1 MKKFMKVLLGMSIC
15 VWIVCLGVSVEA
27 KGADTILPGV
37 YVDNINLSGMTETE
51 AREAIS
57 QMVETR
63 LETPIVLYC
72 ANNNTV
78 EVMPSELG
86 ISWNNPEIVQE
97 AAKVGKVGNIVERYK
112 FKKDLER
119 ENYVIKTTYTLDKE
133 MLSGLI
139 ETDCIAFDQEVEDL
153 AISRVDDEFVIS
165 EGKQGIHI
173 DIEAAKQQVQDFV
186 LNEWDSA
193 KNEVTLP
200 VIVEEPKGSVEELKK
215 VKDVLGSYTTYYTG
229 SAVGRATNVE
239 TGTRHING
247 TTLYPGESFSMVET
261 TTPFTEENGYM
272 KGGAYVNGLVV
283 ESYGGGICQVS
294 TTLYN
299 AVLLAELEVTQ
310 RSNHSMTVSYV
321 PVAAD
326 AAIASS
332 AGKDFCFTNS
342 TDYPI
347 YIEGITTPGKKLT
360 FNIYGVETRPANR
373 KVEYVSQ
380 VLETVTP
387 TTENIIQDATMPI
400 GYTKVQAPYLGYKSR
415 LIKVVYENGLETNRE
430 VVNNSTYKMVPRT
443 VTVGI
448 ATDNMDAFNQI
459 QAAIATGSIDNVC
472 AVANS
477 FIVPTMQPVVGEGEI
492 PVEVTPDV

>member
-1 MKKFMKVLLGMSIC
+1 MKVLLGISIC
-15 VWIVCLGVSVEA
+15 VWIGCLGVSVEA

-37 YVDNINLSGMTETE
+37 YIDNVDLSGMTETE

-63 LETPIVLYC
+63 LETPITLYC
-72 ANNNTV
+72 PNNNKV
-78 EVMPSELG
+78 EIMPSELG
-86 ISWNNPEIVQE
+86 ISWDNPEVVQE
-97 AAKVGKVGNIVERYK
+97 AVKVGKVGNIVERYK

-119 ENYVIKTTYTLDKE
+119 ENYVIKTTYTLDTE
-133 MLSGLI
+133 LLNNLI
-139 ETDCIAFDQEVEDL
+139 ETDCVAFNQEVEDL
-153 AISRVDDEFVIS
+153 AISRVDGEFVIS
-165 EGKQGIHI
+165 EGKSGIHI
-173 DIEAAKQQVQDFV
+173 DTEAAKKEVQDFV
-186 LNEWDSA
+186 LNEWNNT
-193 KNEVTLP
+193 KNDFTLP
-200 VIVEEPKGSVEELKK
+200 VVVEQPKGSVDELKK

-239 TGTRHING
+239 NGTRHING
-247 TTLYPGESFSMVET
+247 TTLYPGETFSMIET

-283 ESYGGGICQVS
+283 ESFGGGICQVS

-332 AGKDFCFTNS
+332 AGKDFCFTNN

-347 YIEGITTPGKKLT
+347 YIEGITTPNKQVT
-360 FNIYGVETRPANR
+360 FNIYGVETRPENR
-373 KVEYVSQ
+373 KVEYVSE
-380 VLETVTP
+380 VLETVMP
-387 TTENIIQDATMPI
+387 TTENIIQDATLPI
-400 GYTKVQAPYLGYKSR
+400 GYTKVQSPYLGYRSQ
-415 LIKVVYENGLETNRE
+415 LIKVVYENGLETHRE
-430 VVNNSTYKMVPRT
+430 VVNKSNYKMVPRT

-472 AVANS
+472 AVANT
-477 FIVPTMQPVVGEGEI
+477 FIVPTMQPVVGEA